1 MVASLRPSRAA
12 RSSSSVR
19 PARAHP
25 RVVREQRVNRLD
37 LDVDLGFDVPESV
50 ELVPLPEVVITD
62 VPELRE
68 YEYFVTNE
76 EIVLVEPDT
85 REVVEVIR

>member
-1 MVASLRPSRAA
+1 
-12 RSSSSVR
+12 
-19 PARAHP
+19 
-25 RVVREQRVNRLD
+25 VVREQRITRLD
-37 LDVDLGFDVPESV
+37 LDVDLGSDVPETV
-50 ELVPLPEVVITD
+50 ELAPLPDVVFTD